1 MKKRKGLFGRQ
12 SQKYAHQKS
21 LKKLGK
27 SLKKETET
35 LIQILA
41 FYLLLL
47 LLLLLSCISRVRL
60 CATHRWKPT
69 RLLCPWDSPGMNT
82 RMGCHFLLQSMK
94 MKSESEVAQSS
105 LTLSG
110 PMDCSLPGSSV
121 HGISQARV
129 LEQGAIAFYL
139 HEYNCPCW

>member
-27 SLKKETET
+27 SLKKETER

-82 RMGCHFLLQSMK
+82 RMGCHFLLQCMK
-94 MKSESEVAQSS
+94 MKSESEVTQSCPTPADS
-105 LTLSG
+105 
-110 PMDCSLPGSSV
+110 MDCSPPGSSV
-121 HGISQARV
+121 HGIFQARV
-129 LEQGAIAFYL
+129 LEWGANTSL
-139 HEYNCPCW
+139 VTEKVL